1 MSDVWCPRPDVWC
14 LMCDVW
20 CLMVDIRCLL
30 SDSVRR
36 VRYMMS
42 DGWCLC
48 FDVRCPI
55 FDVRSPMSDDQCLVS
70 DVWLCDVRCL
80 MSDVWCQMSKVWC
93 PTCTFTISYLKA
105 NYSLSLLYQSINYWF
120 NLFLLGFFLF
130 LTPVYIIGEQ
140 PKLTGQNI
148 GSAVF
153 CFIIANQFLVFTFGI
168 VSLYTVTL
176 LAVERWFAVFR
187 PLRYKT
193 TFRPHRVQKYLVII
207 WLSSFAANSTHLL
220 ETKFLLHSKN
230 ETQRCVLRGI
240 AGNESR
246 ATIGVVEICFK
257 FFTPALI
264 LLVTFSHLYR
274 FMRDSSV
281 LSTTRRSHVV
291 ITRVTHMA
299 AITSFAMVLCWFPN
313 QLFYL
318 LFKFNLVELNTGWH
332 RATVI
337 LCMFNSCL
345 NPCIFLLSN
354 KFYRQK
360 ANKMLPDCRGLRK
373 RGKTSLAEKTN
384 VTESVVCVKF
394 IKTQTMGEE
403 GVEMLE

>member
-1 MSDVWCPRPDVWC
+1 MSDV
-14 LMCDVW
+14 
-20 CLMVDIRCLL
+20 
-30 SDSVRR
+30 
-36 VRYMMS
+36 Y
-42 DGWCLC
+42 
-48 FDVRCPI
+48 FHHFI
-55 FDVRSPMSDDQCLVS
+55 FDNELFFIV
-70 DVWLCDVRCL
+70 
-80 MSDVWCQMSKVWC
+80 
-93 PTCTFTISYLKA
+93 IKA
-105 NYSLSLLYQSINYWF
+105 LIIG
-120 NLFLLGFFLF
+120 LFLLGFFLF

-373 RGKTSLAEKTN
+373 RGKASLAKKTN

-394 IKTQTMGEE
+394 VNAQTMGEE
-403 GVEMLE
+403 SVVF

>member
-1 MSDVWCPRPDVWC
+1 MSDVRGLMSDVWCAMSDVWW
-14 LMCDVW
+14 LISDVW
-20 CLMVDIRCLL
+20 CLL

-80 MSDVWCQMSKVWC
+80 MSDVRH
-93 PTCTFTISYLKA
+93 L
-105 NYSLSLLYQSINYWF
+105 LSPFHIWKRIILYRYQSINYWF

-153 CFIIANQFLVFTFGI
+153 CYIIANQFLVFTFGI

-207 WLSSFAANSTHLL
+207 WLSSFASNSTHLL

-230 ETQRCVLRGI
+230 HRR
-240 AGNESR
+240 
-246 ATIGVVEICFK
+246 
-257 FFTPALI
+257 P
-264 LLVTFSHLYR
+264 
-274 FMRDSSV
+274 
-281 LSTTRRSHVV
+281 RRSMSLNEY
-291 ITRVTHMA
+291 INIHMDK
-299 AITSFAMVLCWFPN
+299 
-313 QLFYL
+313 L
-318 LFKFNLVELNTGWH
+318 LRWVDETP
-332 RATVI
+332 
-337 LCMFNSCL
+337 M
-345 NPCIFLLSN
+345 
-354 KFYRQK
+354 
-360 ANKMLPDCRGLRK
+360 D
-373 RGKTSLAEKTN
+373 
-384 VTESVVCVKF
+384 
-394 IKTQTMGEE
+394 
-403 GVEMLE
+403 

>member
-1 MSDVWCPRPDVWC
+1 MSDVRGLMSDVWCAMSDVWW
-14 LMCDVW
+14 LISDVW
-20 CLMVDIRCLL
+20 CLL

-153 CFIIANQFLVFTFGI
+153 CYIIANQFLVFTFGI

-207 WLSSFAANSTHLL
+207 WLSSFASNSTHLL

-230 ETQRCVLRGI
+230 ETQRCVFRGI

-264 LLVTFSHLYR
+264 LLVTFSRLYH

-299 AITSFAMVLCWFPN
+299 AITSFAMVFCWFPN

>member
-1 MSDVWCPRPDVWC
+1 M
-14 LMCDVW
+14 
-20 CLMVDIRCLL
+20 
-30 SDSVRR
+30 
-36 VRYMMS
+36 
-42 DGWCLC
+42 
-48 FDVRCPI
+48 
-55 FDVRSPMSDDQCLVS
+55 
-70 DVWLCDVRCL
+70 
-80 MSDVWCQMSKVWC
+80 
-93 PTCTFTISYLKA
+93 
-105 NYSLSLLYQSINYWF
+105 
-120 NLFLLGFFLF
+120 
-130 LTPVYIIGEQ
+130 
-140 PKLTGQNI
+140 
-148 GSAVF
+148 
-153 CFIIANQFLVFTFGI
+153 
-168 VSLYTVTL
+168 
-176 LAVERWFAVFR
+176 ERWFAVFC
-187 PLRYKT
+187 PLKYKT

-230 ETQRCVLRGI
+230 ETQRCVFRGI

-264 LLVTFSHLYR
+264 LLVTFSRLYH

-299 AITSFAMVLCWFPN
+299 AITSFAMVFCWFPN

>member
-1 MSDVWCPRPDVWC
+1 MSDVRGLMSDVWCAMSDVWW
-14 LMCDVW
+14 LISDVW
-20 CLMVDIRCLL
+20 CLL

-42 DGWCLC
+42 DCWCFC

-153 CFIIANQFLVFTFGI
+153 CYIIANQFLVFTFGI

-207 WLSSFAANSTHLL
+207 WLSSFASNSTHLL

-230 ETQRCVLRGI
+230 ETQRCVFRGI

-264 LLVTFSHLYR
+264 LLVTFSRLYH

-299 AITSFAMVLCWFPN
+299 AITSFAMVFCWFPN

>member
-1 MSDVWCPRPDVWC
+1 
-14 LMCDVW
+14 MCDVW
-20 CLMVDIRCLL
+20 CLMVDIWCLM
-30 SDSVRR
+30 SVLRFCSPCPIYD
-36 VRYMMS
+36 VRWLMFVFWRKMS
-42 DGWCLC
+42 DIWCPKS
-48 FDVRCPI
+48 DVWCPMCDCVI
-55 FDVRSPMSDDQCLVS
+55 S

-80 MSDVWCQMSKVWC
+80 MSDVKCLKSDVRRLLSPFHIWKR
-93 PTCTFTISYLKA
+93 TILYR
-105 NYSLSLLYQSINYWF
+105 YQSINYWF

-153 CFIIANQFLVFTFGI
+153 CYIIANQFLVFTFGI

-230 ETQRCVLRGI
+230 ETQRCVFRGI

-264 LLVTFSHLYR
+264 LLVTFSRLYH

-299 AITSFAMVLCWFPN
+299 AITSFAMVFCWFPN